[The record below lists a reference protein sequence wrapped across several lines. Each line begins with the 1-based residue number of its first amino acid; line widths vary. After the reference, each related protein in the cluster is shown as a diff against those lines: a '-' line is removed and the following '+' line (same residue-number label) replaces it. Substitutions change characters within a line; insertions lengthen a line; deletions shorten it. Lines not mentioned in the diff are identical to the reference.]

1 MWLAAFIAFVTALI
15 LVLVHGF
22 QREDLVPLVV
32 LLCVVVAAYAFRL
45 QQYVRRPSSYCAR
58 LSACESRASITRSA

>member
-45 QQYVRRPSSYCAR
+45 QQTYAGLPATA
-58 LSACESRASITRSA
+58 LD